1 MRRIAQI
8 LVTLILLSVNVAM
21 AKQEGSDPRPLWR
34 SAEGAAVLPSLAVSS
49 LPIGGLARSIFVGW
63 IVLYGAFQ
71 KKLLPKAMSRRAAKL
86 FFWPMLPVT
95 YLHRR
100 NALWTRVDDSVLV
113 GVAPVA
119 FSVTPANLKR
129 MGVKGVVN
137 LCDEFMGPTRSYA
150 QLQMQELRLPV
161 VDHFEPSVA
170 DLQKAVDF
178 IERVTK
184 DGSAVYVHCKA
195 GHGRSAAVV
204 FAWLTI
210 KHPEKT
216 PKEIQALLSSKRK
229 VRKKTP
235 HAEKYTP
242 FS

>member
-1 MRRIAQI
+1 MEQNIPALVRR
-8 LVTLILLSVNVAM
+8 LPTPPP
-21 AKQEGSDPRPLWR
+21 PR
-34 SAEGAAVLPSLAVSS
+34 S
-49 LPIGGLARSIFVGW
+49 
-63 IVLYGAFQ
+63 Q
-71 KKLLPKAMSRRAAKL
+71 AMSRRAAKL

-195 GHGRSAAVV
+195 VCGEPHTTTTTA
-204 FAWLTI
+204 
-210 KHPEKT
+210 T
-216 PKEIQALLSSKRK
+216 PITATGKLRCPCLCVCVCVCACLCPCPCLC
-229 VRKKTP
+229 VCLCL
-235 HAEKYTP
+235 
-242 FS
+242 